1 MVELDKINKT
11 ILEELQ
17 KDARISFRKIAK
29 KAGVSEAAIFL
40 RVRKLQEEGI
50 ILGFTTLVSPEK
62 TGKGLAAFILIR
74 GEPQKLPEI
83 LNALSKIDGICEL
96 HDVTGNYYAIAKI
109 RTGSREELTIILD
122 AIGSIQGIISTETAI
137 VLKSLKEDTR
147 IKL

>member
-1 MVELDKINKT
+1 MIELDEINRV

-17 KDARISFRKIAK
+17 KDARVSFKKIAK

-50 ILGFTTLVSPEK
+50 ISGFTAIVSPEK
-62 TGKGLAAFILIR
+62 VGKSLTAFVLIR

-83 LNALSKIDGICEL
+83 LAALSKIDGICEL

-109 RTGSREELTIILD
+109 RTGNREELTKILD

-137 VLKSLKEDTR
+137 VLKSVKEDMK
-147 IKL
+147 IVL